1 MQIPLQVTAG
11 TSSHPEL
18 QWSDVESSH
27 WLVSLW
33 EEKKK
38 NPCRIPCI
46 FQIVYAIADQSQC
59 ALPAGPHTTQQ
70 IICCNS
76 KNPHNLGISWKYI
89 FLWSQ

>member
-38 NPCRIPCI
+38 I
-46 FQIVYAIADQSQC
+46 
-59 ALPAGPHTTQQ
+59 LAG
-70 IICCNS
+70 
-76 KNPHNLGISWKYI
+76 
-89 FLWSQ
+89 FLAFFK